1 MALSKA
7 TVDDQGLVQFAQ
19 KLVRTPSVSTHEG
32 ALAQAMVAELEQ
44 AGCSDVWVDAMGNV
58 IGRVGSGA
66 RPILLFDGHMDTV
79 DIGEASRWERDPFG
93 GEIVDGVLYGR
104 GAADMKGGL
113 ASMVYAAKAVA
124 AAKSRLRGTLYVVG
138 VVQEEPCEGLA
149 VQHAIEAEGLRPD
162 WVVLGEPTNLQ
173 IARGHRGRIALEIT
187 VRGRACHA
195 SMPEQGVN
203 AIYQAARVVVGVELL
218 AAQLGEDSFLGRGS
232 IAVTDIRSVAGS
244 RNAVPDACSL
254 YLDRRLTG
262 GETGAKAIAELRSI
276 ISREGVDASIQVDEY
291 QATSYTGHQVR
302 GRQEFEAWA
311 TPANHHLVITAASV
325 VERALGYV
333 PRVRRWEFSTD
344 GVYTAAVAGL
354 PTIGFGPGEERYAHT
369 SEEQVRVRDLESA
382 ARVYAELAMRL
393 LGES

>member
-1 MALSKA
+1 MDEK
-7 TVDDQGLVQFAQ
+7 GLVQFAQ
-19 KLVRTPSVSTHEG
+19 ELVRTPSVSTREG
-32 ALAQAMVAELEQ
+32 AVAQAMVAELEQ
-44 AGCSDVWVDAMGNV
+44 AGCDDVRVDAVGNV
-58 IGRVGSGA
+58 IGRVGSGEG
-66 RPILLFDGHMDTV
+66 PTLLFDGHMDTV

-93 GEIVDGVLYGR
+93 GEIKGGTLYGR

-113 ASMVYAAKAVA
+113 ASMVYGAKAIA

-149 VQHAIEAEGLRPD
+149 IQHAIEAEGLRPD

-262 GETGAKAIAELRSI
+262 GETEAKAIAELRSI
-276 ISREGVDASIQVDEY
+276 ISREGVDASIKVDEY
-291 QATSYTGHQVR
+291 QATSYTGYQVH

-311 TPANHHLVITAASV
+311 TPANHHLVTTAASV
-325 VERALGYV
+325 VERVLGYV

-344 GVYTAAVAGL
+344 GVYTAGVAGL

-369 SEEQVRVRDLESA
+369 SEEQVRVQDLKSA

-393 LGES
+393 LGDR

>member
-1 MALSKA
+1 MALPKVA
-7 TVDDQGLVQFAQ
+7 VDEQGLVQFAQ
-19 KLVRTPSVSTHEG
+19 ELVRTPSVSTREG
-32 ALAQAMVAELEQ
+32 AVAQAMVSELEQ
-44 AGCSDVWVDAMGNV
+44 AGCDDVRVDAVGNV
-58 IGRVGSGA
+58 IGRVGTGKG
-66 RPILLFDGHMDTV
+66 PILLFDGHMDTV
-79 DIGEASRWERDPFG
+79 DVGDASRWEHDPFG
-93 GEIVDGVLYGR
+93 GEIARGVLYGR

-124 AAKSRLRGTLYVVG
+124 ALKSRLRGTLYVIG

-149 VQHAIEAEGLRPD
+149 IRHAIEAEGLRPD

-203 AIYQAARVVVGVELL
+203 AIYEAARVVVGVELL

-254 YLDRRLTG
+254 YVDRRLTG
-262 GETGAKAIAELRSI
+262 GETEAKAIAELRSI

-311 TPANHHLVITAASV
+311 TPANHHLVTSAASV

-344 GVYTAAVAGL
+344 GVYTAGVAGL

-369 SEEQVRVRDLESA
+369 SQEQVRVQDLKSA
-382 ARVYAELAMRL
+382 TRVYAELAMRL
-393 LGES
+393 LGGS